1 MIRSFGAL
9 RRLSDPSHGSQGIPL
24 NDSVSHHELSSTKSL
39 TGWNDTVDAPL
50 IASTQEHCA
59 AAYDGP
65 VCATA
70 SVNSP
75 PAEQN
80 VLQPKFGPSAVVM
93 LLLALYSTTLSGL
106 WLAVAIIQP
115 RWGFLISTTRGL
127 SPSSAA
133 TLTALLGKTIEIVS
147 VTVFISCIGQALTRR
162 AAAEKSTGITLAD
175 ITIRNWIIQPGFI
188 FTHYKTLAIAG
199 CTLFGALALLALV
212 TTILYTTASEAL
224 VSPKLKYGEWETREL
239 TAVVHSYYGN
249 FADAG
254 VRCLGDSRFYHE
266 AKDEPPEV
274 LIDNGILCL
283 GHELNY
289 QSTGDL
295 IAFLRDDDPDAAI
308 ERIAKVNNIPRPALY
323 TILHDKVTILATR
336 VDTEF
341 SDVASLYE
349 RWGRIIDNVTVSI
362 PHPGVWSASRF
373 PDNKILQPEG
383 LSNIGSFSIKASVVS
398 PTLNTL
404 CVNMDEDEL
413 APVVYT
419 MFPHGGENGDFEI
432 WALTEMTQW
441 DNSTVVDD
449 VFRWGSKYGRRRPFF
464 GALPE
469 RRQIVYHEA
478 SFFYE
483 RPDDAGYLLA
493 HLGEP
498 GAEYTLCQMR
508 SWLSTDCS
516 THLDVFGLAK
526 PIMRAHCGDDSDPY
540 RYDPSVYKSSN
551 RIKVPELWSVMLDEW
566 RKGVKLEQPFGDTFF
581 GFTHILTSAILQPPV
596 LVPKDYTISKFLS
609 VMLLSTLSLSAVDS
623 QLRHTWD
630 HDLGEDFSFVNSS
643 NLVSDLNAT
652 ETFRAA
658 VRSQEYTSGHTEN
671 WQRFFY
677 LVLALTFALNSLC
690 LVNLFRWFG
699 LIDDIT
705 EPQNHFSLAMSSPQ
719 SSRMDSSYPDGP
731 EKQHWESSWRVSRS
745 SVGDGYQFDDCKKD
759 L

>member
-50 IASTQEHCA
+50 IASTQEPCA
-59 AAYDGP
+59 AAYDGSAS
-65 VCATA
+65 ATA

-75 PAEQN
+75 PAEQS
-80 VLQPKFGPSAVVM
+80 VLQPKFGPSAVIM

-106 WLAVAIIQP
+106 WLVVAIIQP
-115 RWGFLISTTRGL
+115 RWGFLISTTHGL

-224 VSPKLKYGEWETREL
+224 VSPKLKYSQWETREL

-249 FADAG
+249 YVAAGIRCVRDAKLIQG
-254 VRCLGDSRFYHE
+254 
-266 AKDEPPEV
+266 AKDKSPG
-274 LIDNGILCL
+274 LFIDMAVLCL

-308 ERIAKVNNIPRPALY
+308 ERTAKVNNIPRPALY

-362 PHPGVWSASRF
+362 PHPGVWSASRL
-373 PDNKILQPEG
+373 PDNKILQPED
-383 LSNIGSFSIKASVVS
+383 LSNTGSFSIKASVVS

-432 WALTEMTQW
+432 WALTETTQW
-441 DNSTVVDD
+441 NNSTVVDD
-449 VFRWGSKYGRRRPFF
+449 VFRWGSKYGRRRPVF

-469 RRQIVYHEA
+469 SFRIVYHKP
-478 SFFYE
+478 S
-483 RPDDAGYLLA
+483 PIGNTTDDAGYLLA

-516 THLDVFGLAK
+516 THLDVFGLGK

-551 RIKVPELWSVMLDEW
+551 SIKVLELWSVMLDAW
-566 RKGVKLEQPFGDTFF
+566 REGVMLEQPSGDTIF
-581 GFTHILTSAILQPPV
+581 GFAYILTSAILQDLV
-596 LVPKDYTISKFLS
+596 LDSKDYTISKFLS
-609 VMLLSTLSLSAVDS
+609 VMLLSTLSLSAVDT

-630 HDLGEDFSFVNSS
+630 HSQAEDFAMFDLS
-643 NLVSDLNAT
+643 NLMSDLNAT

-677 LVLALTFALNSLC
+677 LVLGITFALNLLC

-719 SSRMDSSYPDGP
+719 FSRMDASYPDGP
-731 EKQHWESSWRVSRS
+731 EKQHWESSWRVSQS